1 MDSNVSTTFCVFLL
15 FWGLETSWFH
25 VHEYLLLQLN
35 VISLVVLLVVFHH
48 LGFIR
53 VAGLV
58 LGSLIVWRINCTF
71 QWAINLLHGIIPG
84 RRRTSL
90 FVTLSCYL
98 IFMIFRDSVV
108 VRRPVV
114 GCIYL
119 YFSMY
124 CLHRLWWTQQWAW
137 TDVALLWWWRF

>member
-1 MDSNVSTTFCVFLL
+1 MDSNVSTIFCGFLL
-15 FWGLETSWFH
+15 FWGFETSWFH

-35 VISLVVLLVVFHH
+35 ARFSLVVLLVVFHH
-48 LGFIR
+48 LGSIR

-71 QWAINLLHGIIPG
+71 QWTINLLHEIIPG

-98 IFMIFRDSVV
+98 IFMILRDSLVV
-108 VRRPVV
+108 KGPVV

-124 CLHRLWWTQQWAW
+124 CLHRLWWTQQWA
-137 TDVALLWWWRF
+137 